1 MRGGHTPT
9 QQKHV
14 AEAIEL
20 PWIYGFRETQQKM
33 VEASELSNFDTTK
46 FLEDEDDDVAM
57 LNAALEDG
65 DPAEIR
71 LALKIIARTRGMSK
85 VAKEANVLRESLY
98 RALSEKGNPEFA
110 RIIRV
115 IQALGFSL
123 SAHRV
128 ERR

>member
-1 MRGGHTPT
+1 
-9 QQKHV
+9 
-14 AEAIEL
+14 
-20 PWIYGFRETQQKM
+20 M
-33 VEASELSNFDTTK
+33 VKASELTKFDTTE

-57 LNAALEDG
+57 LNAALENG

-71 LALKIIARTRGMSK
+71 LALKIIARTRGMST
-85 VAKEANVLRESLY
+85 VAKEANVVRESLY

-110 RIIRV
+110 RVIRV